1 MVHCR
6 VVRFTLVLGTAVLA
20 ASVAA
25 AQQRP
30 MPLPLPLPT
39 QGTPDEEAACKPD
52 VRRYCPNLGDD
63 QLRTLACLQKERA
76 RISKACLKVLE
87 DHGQ

>member
-1 MVHCR
+1 MVHGR
-6 VVRFTLVLGTAVLA
+6 VVRFTLVLSAAVLA
-20 ASVAA
+20 GSIAA

-30 MPLPLPLPT
+30 ALLPLPLPA

-52 VRRYCPNLGDD
+52 VRRYCPDLGDD
-63 QLRTLACLQKERA
+63 QLRILACLQKERTK
-76 RISKACLKVLE
+76 ISKACLKVLE